1 MISEIYTKNP
11 IVSDLI
17 EQYPDF
23 LDLIIYFIENLP
35 SLIIEIQE
43 LQREGDWDLLKGKIH
58 DLKSV
63 GGNYGYM
70 QITDICSQIEGA
82 IRLNQLKR
90 VSSLISELAVLSI
103 RICDGLDVVIGKA
116 QSS

>member
-1 MISEIYTKNP
+1 M
-11 IVSDLI
+11 
-17 EQYPDF
+17 
-23 LDLIIYFIENLP
+23 
-35 SLIIEIQE
+35 IIEIQE

-70 QITDICSQIEGA
+70 QITDICNQIEGA

-90 VSSLISELAVLSI
+90 VSSLISELAMLSI
-103 RICDGLDVVIGKA
+103 RICDGLDVVIDKA
-116 QSS
+116 KSL